1 MEYSHYALDWMI
13 RTEAMSMLR
22 EKEEVKMVLLVCAKS
37 SNRKNESIEDQYEYA
52 SLQWEMFLKLLY
64 TLTFWIP
71 KNEEKPIL

>member
-1 MEYSHYALDWMI
+1 
-13 RTEAMSMLR
+13 MLR

-64 TLTFWIP
+64 TLTF
-71 KNEEKPIL
+71 